1 MKGISME
8 IEEAL
13 GLLKYLVSHDHFH
26 IVNRRDVM
34 AQPVS
39 RELAKSIVQQ
49 LQASDFQGHERN
61 RNNPTQFVWIFITD
75 DGERYYIKFVFVEND
90 SRVVFISFHVS
101 Y

>member
-1 MKGISME
+1 ME

-13 GLLKYLVSHDHFH
+13 GLLKYLVKHDRFH
-26 IVNRRDVM
+26 IVNRRDIM

-49 LQASDFQGHERN
+49 LSVDDFQSHERN
-61 RNNPTQFVWIFITD
+61 RNNPMQFVWIFITD
-75 DGERYYIKFVFVEND
+75 DGERYYIKFVFIENN
-90 SRVVFISFHVS
+90 SGVVFISFHIS

>member
-1 MKGISME
+1 ME

-13 GLLKYLVSHDHFH
+13 ALLKYLVSHNRFH
-26 IVNRRDVM
+26 LVNRRDKM

-49 LQASDFQGHERN
+49 LTSSDFYKHEQN
-61 RNNPTQFVWIFITD
+61 RNNPLQYVWIFITD
-75 DGERYYIKFVFVEND
+75 DGKRYYIKFVFVKNN
-90 SRVVFISFHVS
+90 SGVVFISFHIS